1 MKNVMKQ
8 MGPML
13 VGLLLCTMGIGS
25 ANAVEVKGQVI
36 NGTLDKPE
44 GGVAVQLV
52 YHSAESA
59 EVVSDTTGSDGRFSF
74 TLASEPGADVPVMLS
89 AEYEDVLYR
98 SDRVTDLSAE
108 VEIKVYESTDQDT
121 NIEVISHHLI
131 VDADARQATQIIILQ
146 NTGDRTYKTGTG
158 HGHGVEVSLPDG
170 ITEAASEIPGVHTHG
185 QVLVD
190 SRPVPPGRMQL
201 AFTTPLPA
209 DGRYTQRLKYATPTI
224 NAFIT
229 PATAEVIDLSMQ
241 DLGQVT
247 MGEREFRRLISENVP
262 SGGEVAFTLRGIAP
276 AGGGT
281 VSSDPFDVNGKGPWA
296 LGGMAVGALLA
307 LAYIKMG
314 SKDTVTLDVRSELG
328 SDIRRSA
335 LIEQIADLD
344 DRLEAGSI
352 GSNDHTK
359 RRDALK
365 AEVVDLTK
373 VDKG

>member
-1 MKNVMKQ
+1 MNNVTKR

-25 ANAVEVKGQVI
+25 ADAVKVKGQVI

-52 YHSAESA
+52 YHSAASA
-59 EVVSDTTGSDGRFSF
+59 EVLSDTTGSDGRFSF

-89 AEYEDVLYR
+89 AEYEEVPYR
-98 SDRVTDLSAE
+98 SDRVTDLSSDI
-108 VEIKVYESTDQDT
+108 EIKVYESTDQDT

-131 VDADARQATQIIILQ
+131 VDAEARQATQIIILQ

-158 HGHGVEVSLPDG
+158 HGHGVEVPLPNG
-170 ITEAASEIPGVHTHG
+170 ITEASSEIPGVHTHG

-209 DGRYTQRLKYATPTI
+209 DGRYTQRLKYATPSI
-224 NAFIT
+224 DAFIT
-229 PATAEVIDLSMQ
+229 PSTAEVSDLSMQ

-247 MGEREFRRLISENVP
+247 MGEREFRRLMSENVP
-262 SGGEVAFTLRGIAP
+262 AGGEVAFTLRGVAP

-281 VSSDPFDVNGKGPWA
+281 VSSDPFDVNEKGPWA
-296 LGGMAVGALLA
+296 LGGLAVGALLA
-307 LAYIKMG
+307 LAYLKMG
-314 SKDTVTLDVRSELG
+314 SKDAVTFDANSELG
-328 SDIRRSA
+328 PEIRRAA

-344 DRLEAGSI
+344 DRLETGNI
-352 GSNDHTK
+352 KGDDHAK

-365 AEVVDLTK
+365 AEVIDLTK
-373 VDKG
+373 AAQG

>member
-1 MKNVMKQ
+1 MKNVTNWA
-8 MGPML
+8 GPMF

-25 ANAVEVKGQVI
+25 ANAVEVKGRVV

-59 EVVSDTTGSDGRFSF
+59 EVLSDTTGSDGRFSF
-74 TLASEPGADVPVMLS
+74 TLASQPGDDVPVMLS
-89 AEYEDVLYR
+89 AEYEDVPYR

-121 NIEVISHHLI
+121 HIEVISHHLI
-131 VDADARQATQIIILQ
+131 VDAESRQATQIIILQ
-146 NTGDRTYKTGTG
+146 NTGNRTYKTGTG
-158 HGHGVEVSLPDG
+158 HGHGVEVPLPNG

-209 DGRYTQRLKYATPTI
+209 DGRYTQQLKYLTPSI
-224 NAFIT
+224 DAFIT
-229 PATAEVIDLSMQ
+229 PATAEVSDLSMQ

-247 MGEREFRRLISENVP
+247 MGERQFRRLISENVP
-262 SGGEVAFTLRGIAP
+262 AGASVSFTLRGAATS
-276 AGGGT
+276 AGT
-281 VSSDPFDVNGKGPWA
+281 TASDPFDVNGKGPWA
-296 LGGMAVGALLA
+296 LGGLAVGALLA
-307 LAYIKMG
+307 LVYIKMG
-314 SKDTVTLDVRSELG
+314 AKDTVTIEAEGALG
-328 SDIRRSA
+328 PEIRRAA

-344 DRLEAGSI
+344 DRLEAGKI
-352 GSNDHTK
+352 EGDDHGK

-365 AEVVDLTK
+365 AEVIDLTK
-373 VDKG
+373 AAQG